1 MPKDEGA
8 AFSLRCHDIESW
20 PAAHAP
26 PLIPTSW
33 SVRLCSAL
41 NDVVQ
46 DESHSYPL
54 ANRLGEARLKTSGPF
69 RVIHLSLLQT
79 YMPGSCSGV
88 GRTVQGSVNHLS
100 LPALQPDPQPT
111 HTRG

>member
-8 AFSLRCHDIESW
+8 GFSLRCHDIESW

-46 DESHSYPL
+46 VESHSYPL
-54 ANRLGEARLKTSGPF
+54 VNRSGEARLNTSGPF

-79 YMPGSCSGV
+79 YMPDFRSSV
-88 GRTVQGSVNHLS
+88 GRTVQGPVNHLP

-111 HTRG
+111 HARG